1 MASTY
6 NVKKAREL
14 AGMSQK
20 ELADALNIAQQ
31 SVYYYESGARD
42 IKASMLLKIAEVTG
56 VTVSYLLGTTTDP
69 HGEAPAAQDCDP
81 DFDHLARNYRS
92 MAPEGRA
99 ALLATSDALAAQF
112 PLQPA
117 ENCGGGGAPLTALRL
132 AA

>member
-20 ELADALNIAQQ
+20 ELAEALNIAQQ

-42 IKASMLLKIAEVTG
+42 IKASMLLKIANVTG
-56 VTVSYLLGTTTDP
+56 VTVSYLLGTTNDP
-69 HGEAPAAQDCDP
+69 HGEAPAAPDSDP
-81 DFDHLARNYRS
+81 DFDRLARNYC
-92 MAPEGRA
+92 ALGPEGRA
-99 ALLATSDALAAQF
+99 ALVATSDALAERLPKA
-112 PLQPA
+112 P
-117 ENCGGGGAPLTALRL
+117 EKVSGGGPSMTVLRF

>member
-1 MASTY
+1 MATTY

-31 SVYYYESGARD
+31 SVYYYESGSRD

-69 HGEAPAAQDCDP
+69 HGEAPAAQDSDP
-81 DFDHLARNYRS
+81 DFDRLARNYRA

-99 ALLATSDALAAQF
+99 ALLATSDALAKRLGNV
-112 PLQPA
+112 P
-117 ENCGGGGAPLTALRL
+117 GGGRAPLTALRL
-132 AA
+132 VA

>member
-6 NVKKAREL
+6 NVKTAREL

-42 IKASMLLKIAEVTG
+42 IKASMLLKMSDVLG
-56 VTVSYLLGTTTDP
+56 VTVSYLLGTTDEP
-69 HGEAPAAQDCDP
+69 HEEAPADP
-81 DFDHLARNYRS
+81 DSAPDETAVVRNMRR

-117 ENCGGGGAPLTALRL
+117 ENCGGGCSMPKEAETK
-132 AA
+132 